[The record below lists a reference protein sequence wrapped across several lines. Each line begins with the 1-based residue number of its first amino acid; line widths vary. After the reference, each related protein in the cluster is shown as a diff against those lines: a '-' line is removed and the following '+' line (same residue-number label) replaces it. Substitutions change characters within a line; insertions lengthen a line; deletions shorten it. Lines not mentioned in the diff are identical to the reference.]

1 MWNNKAWELGNS
13 ATTEGKYVSKLMTSQ
28 PERFLSCLHNYVNA
42 HMWHCMIQRITM
54 VLVIYLLHWFEF
66 RACDWV
72 CTWAH
77 DYHPLEFHSLGLSKA
92 TWVITFGFVYH
103 YTNLL
108 AIYGYMLRRVLNI
121 SDLFTQSSQIICSS
135 GGLNFIIQHA
145 TNIKVT
151 SPHEQSKKCLL

>member
-1 MWNNKAWELGNS
+1 MWNNKTWKLGNS
-13 ATTEGKYVSKLMTSQ
+13 TTTEGKYVSKLMTSQ

-42 HMWHCMIQRITM
+42 YMWHCMIQRITM

-92 TWVITFGFVYH
+92 TWVITFGFFYH

-108 AIYGYMLRRVLNI
+108 AIYGYML
-121 SDLFTQSSQIICSS
+121 
-135 GGLNFIIQHA
+135 
-145 TNIKVT
+145 
-151 SPHEQSKKCLL
+151 CLHNHHKSFVPVVG

>member
-1 MWNNKAWELGNS
+1 MWNNKTWKLGNS

-66 RACDWV
+66 RARDWV
-72 CTWAH
+72 CTWTH

-108 AIYGYMLRRVLNI
+108 AIYGYNYVMVSFEYLRLVYTIITNH
-121 SDLFTQSSQIICSS
+121 LFQCWVKFYYSTCY
-135 GGLNFIIQHA
+135 
-145 TNIKVT
+145 
-151 SPHEQSKKCLL
+151 

>member
-1 MWNNKAWELGNS
+1 MWNNKTWELGNS

-66 RACDWV
+66 RARDWV

-108 AIYGYMLRRVLNI
+108 AIYGYNYVMASFEYLRLVYTIITNH
-121 SDLFTQSSQIICSS
+121 LFQWWVKFYYSTCY
-135 GGLNFIIQHA
+135 
-145 TNIKVT
+145 
-151 SPHEQSKKCLL
+151 